1 MGNELNNAGEYK
13 PTFVPAAH
21 KKRSIHVIA
30 YPVLACFFGIMGI
43 IMGAAINGSPAS
55 SAGQNAKG
63 TVTPAS
69 TIKPNKAIETP
80 HKVPVKPAIKK
91 YGSGFYEVGVDIKA
105 GKYKSVD
112 NSALC
117 YWARTS
123 SLEDEMAIKANHLG
137 GGDLVVVIKKTD
149 KGFKTSGCNEWVLA
163 K

>member
-1 MGNELNNAGEYK
+1 MSQQNPDY
-13 PTFVPAAH
+13 PHIQFQPVQH
-21 KKRSIHVIA
+21 KSKKHSIHWVA
-30 YPVLACFFGIMGI
+30 YPVLACFSGIFGVFLGAGI
-43 IMGAAINGSPAS
+43 SGSPAS
-55 SAGQNAKG
+55 TAGSNVAD
-63 TVTPAS
+63 VPAS
-69 TIKPNKAIETP
+69 TVTPNKAIKTP
-80 HKVPVKPAIKK
+80 HKIPSKPAVKT

-149 KGFKTSGCNEWVLA
+149 KGFKTSGCNDWVPV